1 MSFEDFVVLFSIF
14 CGRAERSKV
23 FLSLLYVVVGPLKW
37 EKDDEC
43 VALCILLVEGYV
55 PMSGNKGWATP
66 WAQLMYDCTMGYPGE
81 DLFAPATS
89 SSGIVQFVTPSNLN

>member
-14 CGRAERSKV
+14 CGQAERSKV
-23 FLSLLYVVVGPLKW
+23 FLPLFYVVVGPLKW

-43 VALCILLVEGYV
+43 VALCMLFVGGCV

-81 DLFAPATS
+81 DLFLQPRAAALYS
-89 SSGIVQFVTPSNLN
+89 L